1 MIEDVDVATMR
12 ISLKYVAVLLAAQ
25 FIACASL
32 WLASILFSSDS
43 LFNIIVSF
51 YWPCILL
58 VAAVVGSSGESA
70 MIAVP
75 IYGMPLGFIIYSIVL
90 AAILGYLK
98 KGKA

>member
-1 MIEDVDVATMR
+1 MR
-12 ISLKYVAVLLAAQ
+12 IPLKYVAVSIVAQ

-43 LFNIIVSF
+43 LFNVIVYF

-58 VAAVVGSSGESA
+58 VAAIVGSHGESA

-75 IYGMPLGFIIYSIVL
+75 IYSMALGMTIYSIIL
-90 AAILGYLK
+90 ASILGHLK
-98 KGKA
+98 RFRDRS